1 MTRFGISAVTEDFLV
16 HVKYPRS
23 LVYTQKNPDP
33 ATSRNIQSLMKI
45 RHELSSESLLPL
57 PYFYI
62 EKKVFL
68 GDASWQG
75 FEQMTCPHDHLMLNY
90 FDIYK
95 PKEYKNLLYPRE
107 YANIEQSKVLKPERS
122 LLSTPSF
129 FFKKILLGTTLLPKS
144 IVESL
149 LEKDKVNKPVARRI
163 IDTFSHRRCKQC
175 FEFYTRLRKLRTVER
190 FLFLK
195 YQTVQVGRAGSR
207 RSEAQRVDQQGLGA
221 RLGGLPLL

>member
-1 MTRFGISAVTEDFLV
+1 M
-16 HVKYPRS
+16 KYPRS

-45 RHELSSESLLPL
+45 RHELSSEGLLPL

-75 FEQMTCPHDHLMLNY
+75 FEQMACPHGHLMLNY
-90 FDIYK
+90 FDVYQ
-95 PKEYKNLLYPRE
+95 PKEYKQLLYPRE

-129 FFKKILLGTTLLPKS
+129 FFKKILLGTTFLPRS

-149 LEKDKVNKPVARRI
+149 LEKDKVNKSMASCI
-163 IDTFSHRRCKQC
+163 MDSFSHRRCKQC
-175 FEFYTRLRKLRTVER
+175 FEFYSRLRKLRTVER
-190 FLFLK
+190 YLFLK
-195 YQTVQVGRAGSR
+195 YQTVTIGMAG
-207 RSEAQRVDQQGLGA
+207 
-221 RLGGLPLL
+221 